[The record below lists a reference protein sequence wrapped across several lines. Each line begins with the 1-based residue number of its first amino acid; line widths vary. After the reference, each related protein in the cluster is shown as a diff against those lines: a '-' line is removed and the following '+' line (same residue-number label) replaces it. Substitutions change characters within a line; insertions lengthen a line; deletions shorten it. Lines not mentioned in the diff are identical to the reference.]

1 MLGLINRHFKKLDI
15 RNFRQLYKA
24 YIRPHLE
31 YCALVS
37 NPSLA
42 RDIACLESIQHRA
55 TWTKIVAGFRNKPYS
70 ERLCLLGLTTL
81 EKRRTRG
88 DLIETYKIVTG
99 KEKVDRSMFF
109 RMADTKQRLRG
120 HSMKIYKPRCQ
131 TTWRQNWFSVGTVDQ
146 WNRLPQYVVASRRYC
161 QQL

>member
-1 MLGLINRHFKKLDI
+1 MQGGSCQGVIDARIDQETLQEAEYQKF
-15 RNFRQLYKA
+15 QA

-31 YCALVS
+31 YCVQVW

-55 TWTKIVAGFRNKPYS
+55 AKIVAGFRNKPYN
-70 ERLCLLGLTTL
+70 ERLHLFGLTTL

-99 KEKVDRSMFF
+99 KERVDRSMFF

-120 HSMKIYKPRCQ
+120 YNMKIYKP
-131 TTWRQNWFSVGTVDQ
+131 
-146 WNRLPQYVVASRRYC
+146 
-161 QQL
+161 